1 MYMYMYILSE
11 SAEGKQGMR
20 LLGKICELVFDPV
33 FEVLWKKKLR
43 VQRHFLNLH
52 SYFD

>member
-1 MYMYMYILSE
+1 MYMYILSE

-33 FEVLWKKKLR
+33 FEVLWKKAKSAKAFPKSTFIL
-43 VQRHFLNLH
+43 
-52 SYFD
+52 